1 MSESAPQ
8 RTTEPFPFQIWS
20 SLPMDMWRRGWETWS
35 SLMLDAPMRW
45 MTGNQQLFTRGTS
58 VWKTAPMAWWSL
70 TTGKAATPP
79 KPQPPESQAAPAV
92 LPALKSARAPK
103 APAARKIAPA
113 TDIVDAE
120 VVAPAPVVVAPAPE
134 PVVVAP
140 APVVVAPPEVVG
152 PVTPKAPAR
161 AKATA
166 KPAAKQ
172 TVAKKPAEPETIQA
186 PAKPDNLQAIKGI
199 GPKLGAILNDLGVT
213 TYAQIAGWSAEDIH
227 YIESKLDFPGRVTR
241 EKWIDQ
247 AKSLMA

>member
-20 SLPMDMWRRGWETWS
+20 SLPLDIWRRGWETWS

-58 VWKTAPMAWWSL
+58 AWQTAPMAWWSL
-70 TTGKAATPP
+70 TTPTRAQAPEPAPEAT
-79 KPQPPESQAAPAV
+79 V
-92 LPALKSARAPK
+92 LPALKSARPART
-103 APAARKIAPA
+103 PAARKITPAAEIAEAEVAVADTPVAGAAAVAAAQPAAMPPVADAAPAAPA
-113 TDIVDAE
+113 T
-120 VVAPAPVVVAPAPE
+120 
-134 PVVVAP
+134 
-140 APVVVAPPEVVG
+140 
-152 PVTPKAPAR
+152 
-161 AKATA
+161 
-166 KPAAKQ
+166 
-172 TVAKKPAEPETIQA
+172 
-186 PAKPDNLQAIKGI
+186 PDNLQAIKGI

-213 TYAQIAGWSAEDIH
+213 TYAQIAGWSAEDIR